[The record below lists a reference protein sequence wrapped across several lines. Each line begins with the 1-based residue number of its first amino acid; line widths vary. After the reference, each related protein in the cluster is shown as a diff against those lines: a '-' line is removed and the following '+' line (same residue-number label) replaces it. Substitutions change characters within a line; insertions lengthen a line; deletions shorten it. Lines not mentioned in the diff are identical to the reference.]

1 MLVTR
6 DDYVKTS
13 IEGICS
19 FVQLWSREVLGELCD
34 LQLGYEMGLSFVP
47 AHGSCSGR
55 SRGVTHIGDK

>member
-1 MLVTR
+1 M
-6 DDYVKTS
+6 KTS